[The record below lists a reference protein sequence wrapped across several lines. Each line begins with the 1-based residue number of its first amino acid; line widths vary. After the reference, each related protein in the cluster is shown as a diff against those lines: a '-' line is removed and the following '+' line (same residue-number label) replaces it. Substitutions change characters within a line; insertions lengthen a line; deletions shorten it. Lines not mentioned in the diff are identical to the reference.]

1 MAQNKNKI
9 YFISDAHLGRE
20 ATSLEKEKEQ
30 KLLSFLAQIEPEC
43 EILYI
48 LGDLFDFWFEYK
60 NLIPK
65 QFDSILFALRKLKES
80 GSQVIYLAGNH
91 DFWLGDFLPKQLG
104 IEVHPDF
111 LEVSHQGKRLFLTHG
126 DGLAKKDVGYRILKK
141 ILRNEI
147 CIWLYSLLPSD
158 WAYFIAKEVSQSSR
172 NYTSK
177 KDLKY
182 LEEYKIFAQEKIKS
196 GFDYVIMGHIH
207 LPILEKIDKGYYV
220 NVGDW
225 MKNFSYGVLEK
236 GELRLERFG
245 QKI

>member
-20 ATSLEKEKEQ
+20 ATSLEKGKEQ
-30 KLLSFLAQIEPEC
+30 KLLSFLSQIEPEC
-43 EILYI
+43 ETLYI

-65 QFDSILFALRKLKES
+65 QFNSILFALKKLKAS
-80 GSQVIYLAGNH
+80 GSQIVYLAGNH

-111 LEVSHQGKRLFLTHG
+111 LEVSHQGKKLFLTHG

-147 CIWLYSLLPSD
+147 CIWLYGLLPAD

-172 NYTSK
+172 NYTSQ

-182 LEEYKIFAQEKIKS
+182 LEEYKIFAGEKIKS
-196 GFDYVIMGHIH
+196 GSDFVIMGHVH
-207 LPILEKIDKGYYV
+207 QPIKEKIGNGFYV
-220 NVGDW
+220 NLGDW

-245 QKI
+245 

>member
-20 ATSLEKEKEQ
+20 ATPTEKEKEQ
-30 KLLSFLAQIEPEC
+30 KLLSFLSQVEPEC

-65 QFDSILFALRKLKES
+65 QFNSVLFALKRLKDS
-80 GSQVIYLAGNH
+80 GSKIIYLAGNH

-104 IEVHPDF
+104 IVVHSDF

-126 DGLAKKDVGYRILKK
+126 DGLAKKDIGYRILKK
-141 ILRNEI
+141 ILRNRVN
-147 CIWLYSLLPSD
+147 IWLYRQLPTDFSF
-158 WAYFIAKEVSQSSR
+158 WLAKKVSHSSG
-172 NYTSK
+172 NYNKLNEAT
-177 KDLKY
+177 Y
-182 LEEYKIFAQEKIKS
+182 LEEYKNFAKEKINS
-196 GFDYVIMGHIH
+196 GFDFVIMGHVH
-207 LPILEKIDKGYYV
+207 QPIKEKIGNGFYV
-220 NVGDW
+220 NLGDW

-236 GELRLERFG
+236 GELRLERY
-245 QKI
+245 K